1 MKMVRSE
8 KEGLKLTQRK
18 IQACVFCVLVLSLL
32 AESPGAVILW
42 PSSMSSQKVNESS
55 SQTVLSS
62 FQRQL

>member
-32 AESPGAVILW
+32 AESGAVILW